1 MKTTEQKIEELEK
14 QLQELKNEVA
24 KQNQPKF
31 KKGDFCWWSGN
42 NPQFV
47 IILGVCPTYP
57 NDSYSAFLLDQ
68 MTSKN
73 KSLNCEFLRL
83 ATEAERK
90 QSIDKLREKGKD
102 WDAERCEI
110 VDYRWRA
117 EKDSFYYYLISTL
130 DVRSCPDYYDACDD
144 NNYNAANYFKTH
156 ELAEEAAEKVKALLL
171 TLKHS

>member
-31 KKGDFCWWSGN
+31 KKGDFCWWSGK

-47 IILGVCPTYP
+47 IILGVCPIYP

-73 KSLNCEFLRL
+73 KSLIMNFLDLQPKPKGNNQSTNFVKKAKTGMQKGVKLLIIRGGRKKENVI
-83 ATEAERK
+83 TE
-90 QSIDKLREKGKD
+90 
-102 WDAERCEI
+102 
-110 VDYRWRA
+110 
-117 EKDSFYYYLISTL
+117 
-130 DVRSCPDYYDACDD
+130 
-144 NNYNAANYFKTH
+144 
-156 ELAEEAAEKVKALLL
+156 
-171 TLKHS
+171 